1 MYELQEG
8 RNGVMDFMAYDQFL
22 LVDFIGVFFSR
33 LTFFTTNGQ
42 SFLFAVLQINVQL
55 KIVAVLLIHV
65 ALLRLLSVLF
75 VKSCLPCYRYLRQ
88 KSCFWLS
95 SRGNIVEMIVLA
107 PFSSTVTKKI
117 KQAARERI
125 RTQ

>member
-75 VKSCLPCYRYLRQ
+75 VKSCLACYRYLRQ

>member
-33 LTFFTTNGQ
+33 LTFFTKNGQ

-75 VKSCLPCYRYLRQ
+75 VKSCLACYRYLRQ